1 MYFLSWEGSLYF
13 PRQRSESIEGGRW
26 GISLFRVQTFAEEN
40 VLNPSHP
47 FPVVRGVEHQNQLL
61 LPTFI
66 QLSLGR
72 SVTIWADTPV
82 YTGCLKT
89 RGRLRLGQ
97 SVYIVVVDQRNGSGG
112 KVVLER
118 LS

>member
-1 MYFLSWEGSLYF
+1 M
-13 PRQRSESIEGGRW
+13 SESIEGGRW

-72 SVTIWADTPV
+72 SVTIWSDTPV